1 MSLETKDDTAT
12 QHISTTG
19 MASSPGGE
27 QVTAAGTPLAP
38 PVTAEQQPP
47 AASTSARSSCSFG
60 SSNSTSSCGSAGS
73 DDTVGRSSLLLS
85 DDGVAAFRDGAEEVE
100 GEEKE
105 WVSGGSAEDA
115 AAGCAEAPVAEVI
128 TITDNTACA
137 SPPSNAEEA
146 PAAASTQRE
155 EAAASDNEEGE
166 YYEDDVDDG
175 YYENDEDY
183 YSDDN
188 EEGEEEAPAPMSTE
202 ETKAYLAAH
211 GLDTCVTLAEL
222 GTGGF
227 GAVSL
232 VEIKLPDGTLIK
244 AARKVLNQNGRDGG
258 LAALRAA
265 LQRELDGLA
274 AAEGCEHAVQCLGH
288 KMPTEEGEPAELL
301 LTYSEGGSVAGLLST
316 LAHTYMRGLAE
327 APERKR
333 SGKNKYKYEQLPY
346 PGSTL
351 MDEQDMRSMLRAL
364 VLSIKHMAARGYL
377 HCDLKPANVL
387 FDYAPDGSK
396 VFRVCDF
403 NLATRMGSDGSIPR
417 APGGTFGYCAWE
429 THCQLVPIEQPR
441 PHSITLAADI
451 ASAGLTLA
459 AATGLHSLA
468 GGTLAYLE
476 YERDLPR
483 RTPPALKELIEWMVA
498 VDPSQ
503 RPSPD
508 QVLAHRWMAGE
519 Q

>member
-12 QHISTTG
+12 QDISTTG

-27 QVTAAGTPLAP
+27 VPAGSTPLAL

-47 AASTSARSSCSFG
+47 AASTSARSSGSSG
-60 SSNSTSSCGSAGS
+60 SSNSNSSCGSAGS

-100 GEEKE
+100 EEKE
-105 WVSGGSAEDA
+105 WVSGGSAEIA
-115 AAGCAEAPVAEVI
+115 AAGCAEAAVAEVI

-137 SPPSNAEEA
+137 SPPSNTEEA
-146 PAAASTQRE
+146 PAAASMQRE
-155 EAAASDNEEGE
+155 EAAANDNEEGE
-166 YYEDDVDDG
+166 YYEDDVDEG
-175 YYENDEDY
+175 YYEDDEDY
-183 YSDDN
+183 YYDGN
-188 EEGEEEAPAPMSTE
+188 EEEEEEAPAPMSTE

-222 GTGGF
+222 GSGGF
-227 GAVSL
+227 GTVSL
-232 VEIKLPDGTLIK
+232 VEIKLPGGTVIK
-244 AARKVLNQNGRDGG
+244 AARKVLKQNGRDGG

-265 LQRELDGLA
+265 LQQELDGLA

-301 LTYSEGGSVAGLLST
+301 LTYSEGGSVEDLLIVT
-316 LAHTYMRGLAE
+316 LKANI
-327 APERKR
+327 KR
-333 SGKNKYKYEQLPY
+333 DRPKRTGKNKDKYEMLPY

-403 NLATRMGSDGSIPR
+403 DLATKTGIDGCIPR
-417 APGGTFGYCAWE
+417 VPGGSLGYCALE
-429 THCQLVPIEQPR
+429 SLVTIQGGQAPYPI
-441 PHSITLAADI
+441 SSAADI

-459 AATGLHSLA
+459 AAVGLCCLD
-468 GGTLAYLE
+468 GGTTAYLVN
-476 YERDLPR
+476 ERDLPR
-483 RTPPALKELIEWMVA
+483 RTPPALKDLIEWMVA